1 MDAESREVVQ
11 TVGPLHPDTRDAELR
26 NLAKG
31 SYAVQLEIHV
41 SLAKNREFIVS
52 DFDKKRLVFEDIN
65 WINYLSYFSDDKTHR
80 NI

>member
-41 SLAKNREFIVS
+41 SLAKNKEFIVS
-52 DFDKKRLVFEDIN
+52 DFDLKDLC
-65 WINYLSYFSDDKTHR
+65 LKTS
-80 NI
+80 NG